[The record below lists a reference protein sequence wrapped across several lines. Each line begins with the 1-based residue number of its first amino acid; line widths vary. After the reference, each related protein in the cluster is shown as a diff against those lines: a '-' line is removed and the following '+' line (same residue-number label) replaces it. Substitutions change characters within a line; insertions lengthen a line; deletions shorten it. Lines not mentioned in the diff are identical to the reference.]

1 MDQVTPRNVEPR
13 LRGLELALVV
23 ALEVALIQGCAI
35 LWPPSHWVKTSHVI
49 RPEPEWPVGSAGQ
62 PFVHKGRRP

>member
-1 MDQVTPRNVEPR
+1 MR
-13 LRGLELALVV
+13 LGLYGLNMFACADPMV

-35 LWPPSHWVKTSHVI
+35 LWPPSHRVKTSHVI